1 MSQEEQK
8 SQLIPMNKEMTHSS
22 EDFAKAVK
30 IMTSVWEKLTISL
43 QDFSYALTQS
53 FRNLLPYLLVQ
64 KRYKRICWLAEHGKN
79 ARIRK
84 KNKKKLDE
92 ALNKLKEEYH
102 DYNKRTK

>member
-1 MSQEEQK
+1 MFQEEQK
-8 SQLIPMNKEMTHSS
+8 NLSANVNKETTYLL

-30 IMTSVWEKLTISL
+30 IMTAVWQKLTIGL
-43 QDFSYALTQS
+43 QEFSSALTQS

-64 KRYKRICWLAEHGKN
+64 KRYKRVCWLSEHGKN

-84 KNKKKLDE
+84 KNKKKLDK
-92 ALNKLKEEYH
+92 ALNRLKEDYH

>member
-8 SQLIPMNKEMTHSS
+8 NLSANVNKETTYSS

-30 IMTSVWEKLTISL
+30 TMAAVWQKLAIGL
-43 QDFSYALTQS
+43 QEFSSALTQS
-53 FRNLLPYLLVQ
+53 FRSLLPYLLVQ
-64 KRYKRICWLAEHGKN
+64 KKYKRVCWLAEHGKN